1 MAACEEKGRLTA
13 EYQKATE
20 SFSKSVNELRQKT
33 GTSLAEEYKRLQRIS
48 EEWRIRSEQARLALE
63 QHLAAH
69 RC

>member
-1 MAACEEKGRLTA
+1 MAACEEKSRLTA
-13 EYQKATE
+13 EYQAATE

-33 GTSLAEEYKRLQRIS
+33 GTSSAGEYERLQRVS
-48 EEWRIRSEQARLALE
+48 EEWRSRSEQARLALE